1 LTLFAFD
8 EGEGLSTHTAP
19 GDAFVQILHGEAA
32 ITVGGEKLVVE
43 AGEVVV
49 MPAQIPHAL
58 QAEKRFKMLLTVIKG
73 TG

>member
-1 LTLFAFD
+1 
-8 EGEGLSTHTAP
+8 
-19 GDAFVQILHGEAA
+19 
-32 ITVGGEKLVVE
+32 
-43 AGEVVV
+43 VV